1 MNKVYQFVGAADEP
15 ATQLIT
21 NMNFYA
27 SDMCIG
33 IASSFITQWEW
44 RNHLMDSASLKSDE
58 SNHHCDEG
66 NRILSFKRL
75 GFEPFVVS
83 YDALHFVVHNS
94 TYLSL
99 FNVTC
104 NIPYEEERL
113 YDVL

>member
-1 MNKVYQFVGAADEP
+1 
-15 ATQLIT
+15 
-21 NMNFYA
+21 
-27 SDMCIG
+27 
-33 IASSFITQWEW
+33 
-44 RNHLMDSASLKSDE
+44 MDSASLKSDE

-75 GFEPFVVS
+75 VVS